1 MPQQYKIDKIKD
13 LTDVFNNSKSYIF
26 TDFRGMN
33 VESLTELRRNLK
45 KLNSKFIVIKNNYIK
60 ILAKNK
66 GIEDLKDNV
75 VGPTAVVFIQ
85 EDFSE
90 VAKLLLDISK
100 NSSLKIKGGW
110 LDGLVLDAN
119 QVEAL
124 SKLPGKP
131 QLIAMLMSVMNAP
144 IQKFAYACNDVIARF
159 VRVVNAVAEKK
170 KSA

>member
-1 MPQQYKIDKIKD
+1 MPQQYKIDKITD
-13 LTDVFNNSKSYIF
+13 LTEIFNNSKSYIF
-26 TDFRGMN
+26 TDFRGMT

-45 KLNSKFIVIKNNYIK
+45 KLKSKFVVIKNNYIK

-90 VAKLLLDISK
+90 VAKVLLDIGK
-100 NSSLKIKGGW
+100 NSPLKIKGGW
-110 LDGLVLDAN
+110 IDGMVLN
-119 QVEAL
+119 SSQVEAF

-144 IQKFAYACNDVIARF
+144 IQKFAYACNDVIGRF